1 VTKTSPI
8 TNQIVS
14 PIVKYLGRSDYQQT
28 WQAMKQF
35 THQRDVNTA
44 DELWITEHNSV
55 FTQGLNGKPEHIL
68 QTTDIPVVQIDR
80 GGQVTYH
87 GPGQLVLYC
96 LLNIQ
101 RLGFGVR
108 ALVSAIEQSIVELL
122 AQYDIEA
129 FARRDAPGVYVNLS
143 LTVGGQAPTGQ
154 IAKIAALGLRIRKGC
169 CYHGLSLNVN
179 MDLKPF
185 SNINP
190 CGFEGLAVTQMA
202 DLNASITVE
211 QAGRELAALLSH
223 NMLTE
228 NAAKN

>member
-1 VTKTSPI
+1 VSTLAPI
-8 TNQIVS
+8 I
-14 PIVKYLGRSDYQQT
+14 KYLGRSDYEQT

-35 THQRDVNTA
+35 TDQRDTNTV
-44 DELWITEHNSV
+44 DELWITEHAPI

-68 QTTDIPVVQIDR
+68 QTANIPVVQIDR

-108 ALVSAIEQSIVELL
+108 ALVSTIEQSIVELL
-122 AQYDIEA
+122 AQYDIKA
-129 FARRDAPGVYVNLS
+129 FARRDAPGVYVNLAS
-143 LTVGGQAPTGQ
+143 TGQ
-154 IAKIAALGLRIRKGC
+154 MAKIAALGLRIRKGC
-169 CYHGLSLNVN
+169 CYHGLSLNID
-179 MDLKPF
+179 MDLEPF

-190 CGFEGLAVTQMA
+190 CGFEGLAVTQMT

-211 QAGRELAALLSH
+211 QAGWALAAILTH
-223 NMLTE
+223 NLHSLNRPKQE
-228 NAAKN
+228 H